1 VKQAVRKQFWIRSVS
16 KMIFQ
21 IILAEK
27 LLNNIINIKI
37 VLRKW
42 LDKQKHRNQ
51 IKDYWIKIQGIKK
64 DASQKKMASNKS
76 IIIMKGKICWIKL
89 LIDFLVILHQDK
101 IYWEIKILL
110 KEIKKFKILL
120 IILLYLN
127 KISETA
133 VQFAW
138 NKNLAKKNMGKNKK

>member
-1 VKQAVRKQFWIRSVS
+1 
-16 KMIFQ
+16 MIFQ

-64 DASQKKMASNKS
+64 DASQKKTASNKL

-89 LIDFLVILHQDK
+89 LINFLVILHQDK
-101 IYWEIKILL
+101 IYWGIKILL

-133 VQFAW
+133 VLFAW
-138 NKNLAKKNMGKNKK
+138 NKNLAKNNTGKNQK

>member
-1 VKQAVRKQFWIRSVS
+1 
-16 KMIFQ
+16 MIFQ

-64 DASQKKMASNKS
+64 DASQKKTASNKL

-89 LIDFLVILHQDK
+89 LINFLVILHQDK
-101 IYWEIKILL
+101 IYWGIKILL

-133 VQFAW
+133 VLFAW
-138 NKNLAKKNMGKNKK
+138 NKNLAKNNMGKNQK

>member
-1 VKQAVRKQFWIRSVS
+1 MKQAVRKQFWIRSVS

-64 DASQKKMASNKS
+64 DASQKKTASNKL

-133 VQFAW
+133 VLFAW
-138 NKNLAKKNMGKNKK
+138 NKNLAKNNTGKNQK

>member
-1 VKQAVRKQFWIRSVS
+1 MKQAVRKQFWIRSVS

>member
-1 VKQAVRKQFWIRSVS
+1 
-16 KMIFQ
+16 MIFQ

-89 LIDFLVILHQDK
+89 LINFLVILHQDK
-101 IYWEIKILL
+101 IYWGIKILL

-133 VQFAW
+133 VLFAW
-138 NKNLAKKNMGKNKK
+138 NKNLAKNNMGKNQK